1 MKALLGG
8 LLDGIGGHAEDSG
21 DDDARDTVS
30 TLETP
35 KVFLT
40 NFGGPLKLKHL
51 KPQKWWV

>member
-35 KVFLT
+35 RVLFDKFWGT
-40 NFGGPLKLKHL
+40 AEAKA
-51 KPQKWWV
+51 